1 MNRDGAALSIA
12 IVGYGR
18 MGRLIDRVATARGHR
33 ISARIDPSAP
43 DAEHRRVDAASL
55 AGADTVIEFG
65 VGAGVADNV
74 RAYRAADLRVVLGTT
89 GWSAQREVV
98 VADLGAMDAPA
109 VIGDNFSVGA
119 ALFRRLAADAAALA
133 AAAGEY
139 DVALH
144 EIHHRNKLD
153 SPSGTARSVA
163 EAVLAATPAK
173 RRVQVEAVHRGIEPE
188 ELHVTSTRV
197 GSTPGTHTLYIDSNA
212 DTIEV
217 VHRARNRDG
226 FAIGAVRAA
235 EWLVGKRGV
244 FDVADVFAD
253 LFPGR
258 V

>member
-1 MNRDGAALSIA
+1 MSRDRTALSIA

-133 AAAGEY
+133 GAAGEY

-153 SPSGTARSVA
+153 SPSGTARYVA
-163 EAVLAATPAK
+163 EAVLEATPAK
-173 RRVQVEAVHRGIEPE
+173 RRVQVEAVHRGIESE

-197 GSTPGTHTLYIDSNA
+197 GSPPGTHTLYMDSNA